1 MRRTLLVVILWVC
14 ASAQLCSAADRGL
27 LTLDDLQRVNFSGS
41 TPHCVWLDSE
51 NYLERKRG
59 GRNEPEQ
66 LFKINATT
74 GASEAFISTAKM
86 EAAFK
91 SVPGISAESARSA
104 ARAHWHM
111 NAART
116 AAFVQVQS
124 KLFYYAFGSDSPV
137 LLADQ
142 SDTLDNTSFSPDAHK
157 VAFVRDYN
165 LFVVDLAA
173 PKPRALTTDGNSK
186 LLNGKLDWVYQEEVY
201 GRGDFLGYWWSPD
214 SKRIAFLQLDESPVK
229 EFDLIDHIPAYQAL
243 EKYTYPK
250 AGTPNPN
257 VKLGVVEVDGGA
269 ITWIDL
275 HKYSKDEPI
284 IARVGW
290 KPDSSKLLHM
300 VCNREQ
306 TWMDINQADPATGR
320 TETLFRE
327 STQAWIETDKSELPH
342 WLDDGT
348 FLFLSERNGWK
359 HIFHYAADGTL
370 LRQVT
375 NGKWEIE
382 KIHGVDQKQG
392 MIYFSAN
399 EHSPIAHDIYRATL
413 DGKSILR
420 LSSTEGSHQAS
431 FDPGLSCFL
440 DTWSDATTP
449 PQTRLYRSNG
459 ELVRVLAENKVAA
472 LASYKLS
479 KPEFLQVKT
488 RDGFVMEAMLIKPLD
503 FDPSKKYPVW
513 SNTYSGP
520 HAPSVHNSWSGH
532 EGMWFQLLAQ
542 KGYLIWV
549 CDNRSAS
556 GKGAE
561 SAWTSYKHFGVQEL
575 KDLEDGVGYLK
586 TLPYVDATRIG
597 IGGWSFGGF
606 MTTYALTHSDQ
617 FKIGIAG
624 GSVTDWHL
632 YDSIYTERYMLTPEH
647 NPAGYASTSVQS
659 AAKNLHGK
667 LLLIHGTMDD
677 NVHLQNTLQLVYELQ
692 KSGKQFDLMLYPK
705 SGHGVGDP
713 AQAKHLREMM
723 TKYILDN
730 L

>member
-1 MRRTLLVVILWVC
+1 MRFTLRLVFLGVAC
-14 ASAQLCSAADRGL
+14 AAARLCFAADRGL

-41 TPHCVWLDSE
+41 TPHLVWLDSE

-59 GRNEPEQ
+59 SEQ
-66 LFKINATT
+66 LFKINAAT
-74 GASEAFISTAKM
+74 GASEPFISTAKM

-91 SVPGISAESARSA
+91 AIPGIGSESARSS
-104 ARAHWHM
+104 AHAPLHM

-116 AAFVQVQS
+116 AALVHLQN
-124 KLFYYAFGSDSPV
+124 KLFYYAFGSDAPA
-137 LLADQ
+137 LLVEPADA
-142 SDTLDNTSFSPDAHK
+142 LDNTAFSPDGLK
-157 VAFVRDYN
+157 VAFIRDHN
-165 LFVVDLAA
+165 LFVVDIATL
-173 PKPRALTTDGNSK
+173 KPRALTTDGNPK
-186 LLNGKLDWVYQEEVY
+186 LYNGKLDWVYQEEVY
-201 GRGDFLGYWWSPD
+201 GRGDFFGYWWSPD

-229 EFDLIDHIPAYQAL
+229 EFALIDHMPAYL
-243 EKYTYPK
+243 EIEKYTYPK
-250 AGTPNPN
+250 AGTPNPK
-257 VKLGVVEVDGGA
+257 VKLGVVEIDSGA

-275 HKYSKDEPI
+275 GKYLKDEPI

-290 KPDSSKLLHM
+290 KPDSSKLVYLI
-300 VCNREQ
+300 CNREQ
-306 TWMDINQADPATGR
+306 TWIDVDLADCASGR
-320 TETLFRE
+320 SETLFRD
-327 STQAWIETDKSELPH
+327 STGAWIETDNTELPR

-348 FLFLSERNGWK
+348 FLFLSERGGYN
-359 HIFHYAADGTL
+359 HIYHYAADGAL

-375 NGKWEIE
+375 HGKWEVE
-382 KIHGVDQKQG
+382 KLHGVDQKQHL
-392 MIYFSAN
+392 IYFSAN
-399 EHSPIAHDIYRATL
+399 GHSPIAHDIYSTTL
-413 DGKSILR
+413 EGNSIQR
-420 LSSTEGSHQAS
+420 LSLSEGEHQAL
-431 FDPGLSCFL
+431 FDPGLHYFI
-440 DTWSDATTP
+440 DTWSDASTP
-449 PQTRLYRSNG
+449 PQARLYRSNG

-472 LASYKLS
+472 LANYKLS

-488 RDGFVMEAMLIKPLD
+488 RDGFVMEAMLIKPVD
-503 FDPSKKYPVW
+503 FDPAKRYPVW
-513 SNTYSGP
+513 SNTYGGP

-532 EGMWFQLLAQ
+532 DGMWYQLLAQ

-561 SAWTSYKHFGVQEL
+561 SAWTSYKHFGAQEL
-575 KDLEDGVGYLK
+575 KDLEDGVGYLN
-586 TLPYVDATRIG
+586 TLPYVDAARIG

-606 MTTYALTHSDQ
+606 MTAYALTHSDQ
-617 FKIGIAG
+617 FKVGIAG

-647 NPAGYASTSVQS
+647 NPAGYASTSVLS

-677 NVHLQNTLQLVYELQ
+677 NVHLQNTLQFVYELQ
-692 KSGKQFDLMLYPK
+692 KAGKQFDLMLYPK